1 MSLISPYFDPG
12 NTPVTDITDHSGEE
26 AKMGKP
32 KIVVGFSGSA
42 GSFAALHW
50 AAREG
55 RLRGTAV
62 EAVHAW
68 EWSGDL
74 RAPYAPRLAGSR
86 EDEWCAALDNAERAV
101 RLMGD
106 DNVSA
111 IAVEGPPVQVLLRY
125 AGGADL
131 LVLGAREQVDA
142 VHPAI
147 GPVIAACLLR
157 ASCPVVVVTTA
168 VTAPTSTPRP
178 LAVL

>member
-1 MSLISPYFDPG
+1 M
-12 NTPVTDITDHSGEE
+12 
-26 AKMGKP
+26 AKS
-32 KIVVGFSGSA
+32 KIVVGFSGTA

-50 AAREG
+50 AAAEG
-55 RLRGTAV
+55 RMRGASV
-62 EAVHAW
+62 QAVHAW

-74 RAPYAPRLAGSR
+74 RAPYAPRRAGSR

-131 LVLGAREQVDA
+131 LVLGSKEQADVIQPA
-142 VHPAI
+142 V
-147 GPVIAACLLR
+147 GPVIGACLLR
-157 ASCPVVVVTTA
+157 ASCPVVVVTTGMAA
-168 VTAPTSTPRP
+168 VAPRP